1 MQRHGHAQ
9 GKDREWLPVCRMG
22 VLDGTR
28 TREQS
33 RRRETANAR
42 CEGEG
47 PAGSVTWKS
56 KKAPND
62 HNATAGNLT
71 AL

>member
-1 MQRHGHAQ
+1 
-9 GKDREWLPVCRMG
+9 MG